1 MRLEHITR
9 TTRRFCGYCN
19 LVVPARSAPVYV
31 HQLQAMPNIFGSNAM
46 KKFPF
51 CKNDLQ
57 LMALE
62 KSSEA
67 RRASIAE

>member
-9 TTRRFCGYCN
+9 TTRRFCGYFN
-19 LVVPARSAPVYV
+19 LVVPAKSAPVYV
-31 HQLQAMPNIFGSNAM
+31 HQLQAMPNIFGSKAIT
-46 KKFPF
+46 FPF
-51 CKNDLQ
+51 YKNDLQ